1 MTTPLSTS
9 RLNLAPA
16 SAAVRDLL
24 APSGVL
30 RVGVNLSNFLLVTG
44 RTADGDP
51 VGVSPD
57 MAAAFAAH
65 LGVGLKLLSY
75 ASPGL
80 VADAAPA
87 DEWDIALIG
96 AEPQR
101 AEVIAFTP
109 AYCEIEATYL
119 VPAGTSL
126 KTIADVDAPG
136 VRIAVPPRTAYGLW
150 LERNIKNATLVRSD
164 TPEQAFADF
173 VENKRDALA
182 GLRPG
187 LIGEV
192 GKVPGSSLLPGN
204 YTTVQQAIGTPKA
217 KAAALAEMVRFVEA
231 AKASGFVA
239 ELIAKHGVEGR
250 LSVAPAA

>member
-1 MTTPLSTS
+1 MTMPVSTS

-16 SAAVRDLL
+16 SAAMRDLL

-30 RVGVNLSNFLLVTG
+30 RVGVNMSNFLLVTG
-44 RTADGDP
+44 RTPDGDP

-57 MAAAFAAH
+57 MATAFAEH
-65 LGVGLKLLSY
+65 LGVGVKLLPY
-75 ASPGL
+75 ASPAII
-80 VADAAPA
+80 ADSAPA

-119 VPAGTSL
+119 VRDHGSL

-136 VRIAVPPRTAYGLW
+136 VRIAVAPRTAYGLW
-150 LERNIKNATLVRSD
+150 LERNIKNATLVRSE
-164 TPEQAFADF
+164 TPEEAFTNF
-173 VENKRDALA
+173 VENKLDALA

-187 LIGEV
+187 LIGDV
-192 GKVPGSSLLPGN
+192 GKVPGSSLVPGN
-204 YTTVQQAIGTPKA
+204 YTTVQQAIGTPRA

-239 ELIAKHGVEGR
+239 ALIAKHGVEGR